1 MATTTEQG
9 AKTYGNIGDDLI
21 AIETASRYYYIGQ
34 PNEVRA
40 VDRVTWKI
48 PRGRFLALRGRS
60 GSGKTTLLNLIG
72 GLDQVTEGR
81 LTFEGRDMT
90 AMGDREL
97 TELRRHEMGFIF
109 QTFSLLPV
117 LSAFENVE
125 LSMRI
130 AGLGGRARR
139 ERARELLELVGLG
152 ERMTHRP
159 FELSGGEQQRVAIA
173 RALANEPSLLIADEP
188 TGALDSVTGL
198 EIMMLF
204 RRITDEGGISIAM
217 ATHDPALSQF
227 TDDTLL
233 MEDGQ
238 LSRAEGP
245 LDFDLPDL
253 VQHIEFDHG
262 LHRDEDVDDNGDPVE
277 GATEAAAGDTKT
289 VEPAADAA
297 GDDEPPAPANDA
309 EFRPPTQ

>member
-34 PNEVRA
+34 PNEIRA

-72 GLDQVTEGR
+72 GLDQATEGR

-173 RALANEPSLLIADEP
+173 RALANEPSVLIADEP

-262 LHRDEDVDDNGDPVE
+262 LHGDEDVDDNGDPVE

>member
-1 MATTTEQG
+1 MATTTETSTPSHG
-9 AKTYGNIGDDLI
+9 KVGDELVR
-21 AIETASRYYYIGQ
+21 IENASRYYYTGQ

-40 VDRVTWKI
+40 VDRVTWTV
-48 PRGRFLALRGRS
+48 PRGQFVAFRGRS

-72 GLDQVTEGR
+72 GLDQPTDGR
-81 LTFEGRDMT
+81 LFFEGRDMT
-90 AMGDREL
+90 TMGDRQL

-130 AGLGGRARR
+130 AGVGVRARR
-139 ERARELLELVGLG
+139 DRARDLLAMVGLE
-152 ERMTHRP
+152 ERMSHRP

-173 RALANEPSLLIADEP
+173 RALANRPSLLIADEP

-204 RRITDEGGISIAM
+204 RRITDEDHISIVM
-217 ATHDPALSQF
+217 STHDPALSQF
-227 TDDTLL
+227 TDETML
-233 MEDGQ
+233 MDDGR
-238 LSRAEGP
+238 LSHADGP

-262 LHRDEDVDDNGDPVE
+262 LHGDEE
-277 GATEAAAGDTKT
+277 GETAPPGEASATESDSESAEKGGSAAAEPSPPSSDDT
-289 VEPAADAA
+289 
-297 GDDEPPAPANDA
+297 
-309 EFRPPTQ
+309 FRPPGR

>member
-1 MATTTEQG
+1 MATTAEQG
-9 AKTYGNIGDDLI
+9 AKTYGNVGDDLI
-21 AIETASRYYYIGQ
+21 TIEAASRYYYIGQ
-34 PNEVRA
+34 ENEVRA
-40 VDRVTWKI
+40 VDGVTWKI

-60 GSGKTTLLNLIG
+60 GSGKTTLLNLVG
-72 GLDQVTEGR
+72 GLDQATEGR
-81 LTFEGRDMT
+81 LFFEGRDMT

-97 TELRRHEMGFIF
+97 TKLRRHEMGFIF

-139 ERARELLELVGLG
+139 ARTRELLELVGLG

-233 MEDGQ
+233 MEDGR

-262 LHRDEDVDDNGDPVE
+262 LHGDEDLDENGDPVE
-277 GATEAAAGDTKT
+277 GAAAEADEAEA

-297 GDDEPPAPANDA
+297 GDDEPPAPANDS
-309 EFRPPTQ
+309 EFRPPAQ

>member
-1 MATTTEQG
+1 MATTAEQG
-9 AKTYGNIGDDLI
+9 AKTYGNVGDDLI
-21 AIETASRYYYIGQ
+21 TIEAASRYYYIGQ

-40 VDRVTWKI
+40 VDRVTWTI
-48 PRGRFLALRGRS
+48 PRGRFMAMRGRS
-60 GSGKTTLLNLIG
+60 GSGKTTLLNLVG
-72 GLDQVTEGR
+72 GLDQATEGR
-81 LTFEGRDMT
+81 LFFEGRDMT

-233 MEDGQ
+233 MEDGR

-262 LHRDEDVDDNGDPVE
+262 LHGDEDLDENGDPIEVAGYETPVE
-277 GATEAAAGDTKT
+277 GTGDAAAEEDSG
-289 VEPAADAA
+289 PAAPA
-297 GDDEPPAPANDA
+297 DDSD
-309 EFRPPTQ
+309 FRPPTY

>member
-1 MATTTEQG
+1 MATTTEPS
-9 AKTYGNIGDDLI
+9 APSYGKVGDELVR
-21 AIETASRYYYIGQ
+21 IENASRYYYVGE
-34 PNEVRA
+34 PNEVHA
-40 VDRVTWKI
+40 VDRVTWTV

-72 GLDQVTEGR
+72 GLDQPTEGR
-81 LTFEGRDMT
+81 LFFEGRDMT
-90 AMGDREL
+90 GMGDRQL

-117 LSAFENVE
+117 LSAFANVE

-130 AGLGGRARR
+130 AGVGVRARR
-139 ERARELLELVGLG
+139 DRAGDLLAMVGLG
-152 ERMTHRP
+152 ERMRHRP

-173 RALANEPSLLIADEP
+173 RALANQPSLLIADEP

-204 RRITDEGGISIAM
+204 RRITDEDHISIVM
-217 ATHDPALSQF
+217 STHDPALSQF
-227 TDDTLL
+227 TDDTML
-233 MEDGQ
+233 MEDGR
-238 LSRAEGP
+238 LTHAEGP

-262 LHRDEDVDDNGDPVE
+262 LHGDEDGEGPE
-277 GATEAAAGDTKT
+277 TREPGATESASEAAEAGEARAESPD
-289 VEPAADAA
+289 PSS
-297 GDDEPPAPANDA
+297 DDM
-309 EFRPPTQ
+309 FRPPGR

>member
-1 MATTTEQG
+1 MATTAEQG
-9 AKTYGNIGDDLI
+9 AKTYGNVGDDLI
-21 AIETASRYYYIGQ
+21 TIEAASRYYYIGQ
-34 PNEVRA
+34 ENEVRA
-40 VDRVTWKI
+40 VDGVTWKI

-60 GSGKTTLLNLIG
+60 GSGKTTLLNLVG
-72 GLDQVTEGR
+72 GLDQATEGR
-81 LTFEGRDMT
+81 LFFEGRDMT

-97 TELRRHEMGFIF
+97 TKLRRHEMGFIF

-139 ERARELLELVGLG
+139 ARTRELLELVGLG

-159 FELSGGEQQRVAIA
+159 FELSGGEQQRVSIA

-233 MEDGQ
+233 MEDGR

-262 LHRDEDVDDNGDPVE
+262 LHGDEDLDENGDPVE
-277 GATEAAAGDTKT
+277 GAAAEADEAEA

-297 GDDEPPAPANDA
+297 GDDEPPAPANDS
-309 EFRPPTQ
+309 EFRPPAQ

>member
-1 MATTTEQG
+1 
-9 AKTYGNIGDDLI
+9 
-21 AIETASRYYYIGQ
+21 
-34 PNEVRA
+34 
-40 VDRVTWKI
+40 
-48 PRGRFLALRGRS
+48 
-60 GSGKTTLLNLIG
+60 
-72 GLDQVTEGR
+72 
-81 LTFEGRDMT
+81 FEGRDMT

>member
-1 MATTTEQG
+1 MATTAGQG
-9 AKTYGNIGDDLI
+9 AKTYGKVGDDLI
-21 AIETASRYYYIGQ
+21 AIEGASRYYYIGQ
-34 PNEVRA
+34 ENEVRA

-72 GLDQVTEGR
+72 GLDQATEGR
-81 LTFEGRDMT
+81 LSFEGRDMT

-188 TGALDSVTGL
+188 TGALDSVTGM

-233 MEDGQ
+233 MEDGR

-262 LHRDEDVDDNGDPVE
+262 LHGDEDLDENGEPVE
-277 GATEAAAGDTKT
+277 GATAEDAGEAEA
-289 VEPAADAA
+289 VEPAADAT
-297 GDDEPPAPANDA
+297 GDDEPPTPANDS

>member
-34 PNEVRA
+34 PNEIRA

-72 GLDQVTEGR
+72 GLDQATEGR

-173 RALANEPSLLIADEP
+173 RALANEPSVLIADEP

-262 LHRDEDVDDNGDPVE
+262 LHGDEDVDDNGDPVE

-289 VEPAADAA
+289 VEPAADSA

>member
-1 MATTTEQG
+1 MPTSGEQPTL
-9 AKTYGNIGDDLI
+9 AKDNLSDALVR
-21 AIETASRYYYIGQ
+21 IENASRYYYIGD

-40 VDRVTWKI
+40 VDHVSWII
-48 PRGRFLALRGRS
+48 PRGQFLALRGRS

-72 GLDQVTEGR
+72 GLDQPTEGR
-81 LTFEGRDMT
+81 LFFQGRDIT
-90 AMGDREL
+90 VMGDKKL

-130 AGLGGRARR
+130 AGMNSRTRRDRAQ
-139 ERARELLELVGLG
+139 ELLTLVGLN
-152 ERMTHRP
+152 ERMSHRP

-204 RRITDEGGISIAM
+204 RQITDENRITVVMS
-217 ATHDPALSQF
+217 THDPALSQF
-227 TDDTLL
+227 TDDTML
-233 MEDGQ
+233 MEDGR
-238 LSRAEGP
+238 LSHADGP

-253 VQHIEFDHG
+253 VQHIEFDDG
-262 LHRDEDVDDNGDPVE
+262 LHENESSPTTEINIEQSTSSSAEDNRSGLRSDTNED
-277 GATEAAAGDTKT
+277 AQHTE
-289 VEPAADAA
+289 PS
-297 GDDEPPAPANDA
+297 
-309 EFRPPTQ
+309 R